1 MLSEVSFETPYD
13 IPALLKQIA
22 SNGENL
28 QEGGETAR
36 QACLTA
42 ARNLQF
48 ALEKPTESILRA
60 RVAEV
65 EDYPSSH
72 VELQS

>member
-13 IPALLKQIA
+13 ITALLKQIA
-22 SNGENL
+22 SYGDKL
-28 QEGGETAR
+28 QKGDEEAR

-65 EDYPSSH
+65 
-72 VELQS
+72 

>member
-13 IPALLKQIA
+13 VPALLKQIA
-22 SNGENL
+22 SNGDNL
-28 QEGGETAR
+28 QEEEAR
-36 QACLTA
+36 QTCLTA

-48 ALEKPTESILRA
+48 ALEKPTESILRT

-65 EDYPSSH
+65 GK
-72 VELQS
+72 

>member
-1 MLSEVSFETPYD
+1 MLSEVSFETPCD
-13 IPALLKQIA
+13 IDALLKQIA
-22 SNGENL
+22 SNGDNL
-28 QEGGETAR
+28 KKGDEEAR

-65 EDYPSSH
+65 
-72 VELQS
+72 

>member
-1 MLSEVSFETPYD
+1 MSSEVSFETPYD
-13 IPALLKQIA
+13 IPALLTQIA
-22 SNGENL
+22 SNGDDL
-28 QEGGETAR
+28 LKGGEEAR

-42 ARNLQF
+42 ARKLQF

-65 EDYPSSH
+65 
-72 VELQS
+72 

>member
-1 MLSEVSFETPYD
+1 MFSEVSFETPYD
-13 IPALLKQIA
+13 VPALLKEIA
-22 SNGENL
+22 SHGENL
-28 QEGGETAR
+28 QKEEAR

-65 EDYPSSH
+65 GESPLIT
-72 VELQS
+72 VRLQC

>member
-1 MLSEVSFETPYD
+1 MLSEVSYKTPYD
-13 IPALLKQIA
+13 IPNLLKQIA
-22 SNGENL
+22 CNGDNL
-28 QEGGETAR
+28 QEGGEEAR

-48 ALEKPTESILRA
+48 ALEKPTESILRT

-65 EDYPSSH
+65 RTLPFITC
-72 VELQS
+72 

>member
-1 MLSEVSFETPYD
+1 MLSEVSFQTPYD
-13 IPALLKQIA
+13 VPALLKEIA
-22 SNGENL
+22 ANGDDL
-28 QEGGETAR
+28 QEGGEEAR
-36 QACLTA
+36 RACLTA

-65 EDYPSSH
+65 
-72 VELQS
+72 